1 MAPENHLELLQF
13 GAGGPSPG
21 YSPLGGE
28 AQLTA
33 PTVLTCFKMIIWP
46 FALGLT
52 HLLHAQ
58 CVWRHKGSCKSGN
71 ITSSESL
78 CPELQNPLSGLF
90 PDAAR
95 A

>member
-33 PTVLTCFKMIIWP
+33 PTVLTCFKMII
-46 FALGLT
+46 
-52 HLLHAQ
+52 
-58 CVWRHKGSCKSGN
+58 
-71 ITSSESL
+71 
-78 CPELQNPLSGLF
+78 
-90 PDAAR
+90 
-95 A
+95 